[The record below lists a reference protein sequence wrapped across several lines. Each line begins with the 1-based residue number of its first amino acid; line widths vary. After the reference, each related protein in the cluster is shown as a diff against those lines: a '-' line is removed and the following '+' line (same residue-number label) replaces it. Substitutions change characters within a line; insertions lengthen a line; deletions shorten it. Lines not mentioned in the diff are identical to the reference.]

1 MDWSK
6 SMFKDIQFAVRS
18 LLKRP
23 GFTLIVVLTLALGI
37 GANAAVFSV
46 INAVLLRP
54 LPYRDSDRV
63 VTLWQNNIK
72 AGQTNNH
79 VSPANF
85 VDWSEQSS
93 SFEAMAGIE
102 PFGFSM
108 VGDGEP
114 ERFAAWLVTPGFFQV
129 AGTAPLLGRT
139 FGAEDYV
146 PGSHRVVVLSH
157 GLWQRRFGGEAS
169 VVGRKITLN
178 GQPYVVAGVMPAEF
192 QLPPDREIWAP
203 GIITEN
209 HRQLRGATFWN
220 VVARLKPG
228 VTVAQ
233 AQEEMNGIAARLAV
247 QYPETNGGVGTSVV
261 PLFEQI
267 TGQIR
272 SALWVLAAAVGFVL
286 LIACVNVA
294 NLLLVRGA
302 ERQREFA
309 IRRALGAERL
319 RLLRQTLTESLLLVL
334 VGGVTGVLL
343 ASWLVKL
350 IPTLSSAKIPR
361 LEQVSIDLRVV
372 LFALGV
378 SVLTAIVFGLVPAMQ
393 FWRNDI
399 QSNLKESGRSAATPV
414 RQRLRKALVVSE
426 VAIAVLLLAGAGLL
440 LRSFVR
446 LLQVDPGFT
455 KENVLALQVFLPRT
469 YDKPEQ
475 MINFFDQSLEKIRNV
490 PGVETAAVVATP
502 PFIGFDQDATFNVVG
517 RPAPPKGS
525 EPSAFYAQVSSEYL
539 NALEVPLKQ
548 GRFFTNFDT
557 AASQLVVV
565 INETMARR
573 YFANEDPL
581 GKRLTVLFAEPETR
595 EIVGVVG
602 NVLQN
607 GLHTEP
613 RAEMFVPHQQSASAQ
628 MTFLV
633 KTKSEP
639 GSQLAAVKAAVRE
652 INPRQTFARTA
663 TMEELVSDS
672 LKQRR
677 FNLFLLGLFASIALL
692 LATIGIY
699 GSISYSTRL
708 RTNEIGVRIALGAR
722 SRDVLRLIVG
732 QGVGLA
738 LIGVAVGLGAAF
750 LLTRAIRGLLFG
762 VSPTDPLTFLAI
774 AGLLLFTALI
784 ASLIPARRATKV
796 DPLVA
801 LRSE

>member
-1 MDWSK
+1 ML
-6 SMFKDIQFAVRS
+6 KDIQFAARS

-72 AGQTNNH
+72 AANTRND

-85 VDWSEQSS
+85 IDWSEQSS
-93 SFEAMAGIE
+93 SFEAIAGIE
-102 PFGFSM
+102 PSGFSM
-108 VGDGEP
+108 VDEGEP
-114 ERFAAWLVTPGFFQV
+114 ERFPAWLVTSGFFQV
-129 AGTAPLLGRT
+129 AGTDPLIGRT
-139 FGAEDYV
+139 FTAEDYV
-146 PGSHRVVVLSH
+146 PGNHRVVVLAH
-157 GLWQRRFGGEAS
+157 GLWQRRFGGDTS
-169 VVGRKITLN
+169 VIGRKLNLN
-178 GQPYVVAGVMPAEF
+178 GQPYVVVGVMPAEF
-192 QLPPDREIWAP
+192 QLPPDRDIWVP
-203 GIITEN
+203 RVVGERE
-209 HRQLRGATFWN
+209 RQLRGMTYWN
-220 VVARLKPG
+220 VVARLKQG
-228 VTVAQ
+228 TTVAQ
-233 AQEEMNGIAARLAV
+233 AQEEMNGIAARLAS
-247 QYPETNGGVGTSVV
+247 QYPDTNGEMGATVV

-267 TGQIR
+267 TGQIQ

-319 RLLRQTLTESLLLVL
+319 RLLRQTLAESLLLVL

-350 IPTLSSAKIPR
+350 IPALSSAKIPR
-361 LEQVSIDLRVV
+361 VEQVSVDLRVV
-372 LFALGV
+372 LFACGV
-378 SVLTAIVFGLVPAMQ
+378 SVLTAVVFGLVPAIQ

-414 RQRLRKALVVSE
+414 RHRLRKMLVVSE
-426 VAIAVLLLAGAGLL
+426 VAIAVVLLTGAGLL

-455 KENVLALQVFLPRT
+455 KENVLAVQVFLTRT
-469 YDKPEQ
+469 YDQPEK
-475 MINFFDQSLEKIRNV
+475 MIGFFDQSLEKIRSL
-490 PGVETAAVVATP
+490 PAVETAAVVATP
-502 PFIGFDQDATFNVVG
+502 PFINLDLDATFTIVG
-517 RPAPPKGS
+517 HPAPPQGS
-525 EPSAFYAQVSSEYL
+525 EPSAYYAQVSSEYL
-539 NALEVPLKQ
+539 NALNIPLRE
-548 GRFFTNFDT
+548 GRFFTNFDR
-557 AASQLVVV
+557 AGSQLVVV

-573 YFANEDPL
+573 YFPNEDPL
-581 GKRLTVLFAEPETR
+581 GKRMVVNFAEPETR

-602 NVLQN
+602 DV
-607 GLHTEP
+607 LHTGLDAEP
-613 RAEMFVPHQQSASAQ
+613 RAAMFVPHQQSASSY

-633 KTKSEP
+633 KTRTEP
-639 GSQLAAVKAAVRE
+639 ASQLSAVKGAIRE
-652 INPRQTFARTA
+652 VNPRQTFARTA

-677 FNLFLLGLFASIALL
+677 FNLFLLGLFAVLAFM

-699 GSISYSTRL
+699 GSISYSTRQ
-708 RTNEIGVRIALGAR
+708 RTNEIGVRIALGAQP
-722 SRDVLRLIVG
+722 RDVLRLIVG
-732 QGVGLA
+732 QGVGMA
-738 LIGVAVGLGAAF
+738 LIGVAIGVGAAF
-750 LLTRAIRGLLFG
+750 LLTRAIKGFLFG
-762 VSPTDPLTFLAI
+762 VGPTDPVTFLAI
-774 AGLLLFTALI
+774 SVLLLFTALI
-784 ASLIPARRATKV
+784 ASLIPARRATRI

>member
-1 MDWSK
+1 MI
-6 SMFKDIQFAVRS
+6 KDIQFATRS
-18 LLKRP
+18 LVKRP
-23 GFTLIVVLTLALGI
+23 GFTAIVVLTLALGI

-54 LPYRDSDRV
+54 LPYRDADRV
-63 VTLWQNNIK
+63 VTLWQNNTK
-72 AGQTNNH
+72 AGLPRNA

-85 VDWSEQSS
+85 IDWSEQSN
-93 SFEAMAGIE
+93 SFEAIAGIE

-108 VGDGEP
+108 AGDGEP
-114 ERFAAWLVTPGFFQV
+114 ERFTAWLVTSGFFQV
-129 AGTAPLLGRT
+129 AGTEPLLGRT
-139 FGAEDYV
+139 FNSEDYV
-146 PGSHRVVVLSH
+146 PGNHRVVVLAHSM
-157 GLWQRRFGGEAS
+157 WQRRFGGDTS
-169 VVGRKITLN
+169 VIGRQINLN
-178 GQPYVVAGVMPAEF
+178 GQPYVVVGVMAPEF

-203 GIITEN
+203 AIIGEN
-209 HRQLRGATFWN
+209 HRQNRGANYWE

-247 QYPETNGGVGTSVV
+247 QYPDTNGGMGTNVV

-272 SALWVLAAAVGFVL
+272 SALWVLGAAVGFVL

-319 RLLRQTLTESLLLVL
+319 RLLRQTLTESLLLV
-334 VGGVTGVLL
+334 VAGGVTGVLL

-350 IPTLSSAKIPR
+350 IPALSSSKIPR
-361 LEQVSIDLRVV
+361 VEQVSIDLRVV
-372 LFALGV
+372 LFACGV
-378 SVLTAIVFGLVPAMQ
+378 SLLTAIIFGLVPAIQ

-399 QSNLKESGRSAATPV
+399 QSNLKESGRSTGTPG
-414 RQRLRKALVVSE
+414 RHRLRKALVISE
-426 VAIAVLLLAGAGLL
+426 VAIAVVLLTGAGLL

-455 KENVLALQVFLPRT
+455 KENVLALQVFLPRS
-469 YDKPEQ
+469 YGNEEKV
-475 MINFFDQSLEKIRNV
+475 IGFFDQSLEKIRNL
-490 PGVETAAVVATP
+490 PGIQTAAVIATP
-502 PFIGFDQDATFNVVG
+502 PLISWDQDTTFTVLG
-517 RPAPPKGS
+517 RPTPPKGS

-539 NALEVPLKQ
+539 NALGVSLKQ
-548 GRFFTNFDT
+548 GRFFTEFDR
-557 AASQLVVV
+557 AGSPPVIV
-565 INETMARR
+565 INETMARH
-573 YFANEDPL
+573 FFPGENPL
-581 GKRLTVLFAEPETR
+581 GHRLVVAWGEPVTR

-602 NVLQN
+602 DVLQN

-613 RAEMFVPHQQSASAQ
+613 RAEMFVPHQQDASSH

-633 KTKSEP
+633 KTKNEP
-639 GSQLAAVKAAVRE
+639 GSQLAAVKQAIRE

-663 TMEELVSDS
+663 TMEELVADS
-672 LKQRR
+672 LKERR
-677 FNLFLLGLFASIALL
+677 FNLFLLGLFAAIALL
-692 LATIGIY
+692 LSTIGIY
-699 GSISYSTRL
+699 GSISYSTRQ
-708 RTNEIGVRIALGAR
+708 RTNEMGVRIALGAQTQ
-722 SRDVLRLIVG
+722 DVLRLVVG

-738 LIGVAVGLGAAF
+738 LIGVALGLFGAF
-750 LLTRAIRGLLFG
+750 LLTRGIKSLLFG

-774 AGLLLFTALI
+774 SILLLLTALL
-784 ASLIPARRATKV
+784 ASLVPARRATRV

>member
-1 MDWSK
+1 
-6 SMFKDIQFAVRS
+6 MFRDIQFAARS

-54 LPYRDSDRV
+54 LPYRDADRV

-72 AGQTNNH
+72 AGTPRND

-85 VDWSEQSS
+85 IDWSEQNS
-93 SFEAMAGIE
+93 SFEAIAGIE

-114 ERFAAWLVTPGFFQV
+114 ERFPAWLVTSGFFQV
-129 AGTAPLLGRT
+129 AGVEPLIGRT
-139 FGAEDYV
+139 FNAEDYV
-146 PGSHRVVVLSH
+146 PGNHRVVVLSY
-157 GLWQRRFGGEAS
+157 GLWQRRFGGDTS
-169 VVGRKITLN
+169 VVGRKLTLN
-178 GQPYVVAGVMPAEF
+178 GQPYVVVGVMPAEF
-192 QLPPDREIWAP
+192 QLPPDRDVWAP
-203 GIITEN
+203 RVVGESE
-209 HRQLRGATFWN
+209 RQLRGATYWN
-220 VVARLKPG
+220 VVARLKQG
-228 VTVAQ
+228 VTVTQ
-233 AQEEMNGIAARLAV
+233 SQEEMNGIAARLSS
-247 QYPETNGGVGTSVV
+247 QYPDTNGGMGATVV
-261 PLFEQI
+261 PLYEQI

-309 IRRALGAERL
+309 IRRALGAKRL

-350 IPTLSSAKIPR
+350 IPVLSSSKIPR
-361 LEQVSIDLRVV
+361 VEAVGIDLRVV
-372 LFALGV
+372 LFACAI
-378 SVLTAIVFGLVPAMQ
+378 SVLTAIVFALVPAIQ

-399 QSNLKESGRSAATPV
+399 QSTLKESGRSSATPV
-414 RQRLRKALVVSE
+414 RQRLRKTLVVSE
-426 VAIAVLLLAGAGLL
+426 VALAVVLLTGAGLL

-446 LLQVDPGFT
+446 LLQVDPGFS
-455 KENVLALQVFLPRT
+455 KENVLALQVFLART
-469 YDKPEQ
+469 YDQPEK
-475 MINFFDQSLEKIRNV
+475 MIGFFDQSLEKIRSL
-490 PGVETAAVVATP
+490 PAVETAAVVATP
-502 PFIGFDQDATFNVVG
+502 PFINLDLDATFTIVG
-517 RPAPPKGS
+517 RPAPPQGS

-539 NALEVPLKQ
+539 NALSIPLKK
-548 GRFFTNFDT
+548 GRFFTNFDR
-557 AASQLVVV
+557 AGSQLVVV

-573 YFANEDPL
+573 YFPNEDPL
-581 GKRLTVLFAEPETR
+581 GKRMVVNFAEPETR

-602 NVLQN
+602 DVLHT
-607 GLHTEP
+607 GLHEEP
-613 RAEMFVPHQQSASAQ
+613 RAAMLVPHQQSASSY

-639 GSQLAAVKAAVRE
+639 TSQLAAVKRAIRE
-652 INPRQTFARTA
+652 VNPRQTFARTA

-677 FNLFLLGLFASIALL
+677 FNLFLLGLFAGIALL

-699 GSISYSTRL
+699 GSISYSTRQ
-708 RTNEIGVRIALGAR
+708 RTNEIGVRIALGAQ
-722 SRDVLRLIVG
+722 SHDVLRLIVG
-732 QGVGLA
+732 QGFGLA
-738 LIGVAVGLGAAF
+738 LVGVAVGLVAAF
-750 LLTRAIRGLLFG
+750 VLTRAIKGFLFG
-762 VSPTDPLTFLAI
+762 VGPNDPLTFLAI
-774 AGLLLFTALI
+774 SALLLFTALI